1 MEYTL
6 TKKPRGAKIVI
17 GFPSIGLVSTI
28 ATKFM
33 IDHLDVEVI
42 GDISSEKMIPL
53 TAIHKS
59 NIVEPITLY
68 YNKKYNIIIVQSITD
83 VIGLEWDITKTILKI
98 AKDVD
103 AKEIVVLEGIPSFK
117 EEINLFYYST
127 KKINLKVNPLK
138 EGIIMG
144 VTASLLLKAGK
155 IPITCLFAETHSN
168 LPDSEAAAKI
178 VETLDGYLGF
188 KIDVKPLFEQAK
200 KFESSLKQYIEKSRG
215 MLDQKQKKELSY
227 FG

>member
-6 TKKPRGAKIVI
+6 TKKPRGAKIVV

-33 IDHLDVEVI
+33 IDHRDVEVI
-42 GDISSEKMIPL
+42 GDISSEKIIPL

-68 YNKKYNIIIVQSITD
+68 YNKKYNLIIVQSITD

-178 VETLDGYLGF
+178 F
-188 KIDVKPLFEQAK
+188 
-200 KFESSLKQYIEKSRG
+200 
-215 MLDQKQKKELSY
+215 
-227 FG
+227 